1 VTAAMIGVGSV
12 WLGLV
17 ISYYLGTA
25 GSATM
30 ALIPVLVFFLILI
43 AKRSIGALANR
54 RVMA

>member
-1 VTAAMIGVGSV
+1 MIGVGSV